1 MRTLTIK
8 IPFPPSVNHLWILT
22 RGRKVINKQY
32 QEFIDSIVSA
42 LIGRQNLL
50 DDSDYYSVSLIAF
63 PSDRRRRDL
72 DNLFKATLDALTRAK
87 IWRDDSQVVEIH
99 AVKGPAAE
107 EAFVIVK
114 ITAYVYPENVELIPE
129 HWGEKTRKYRWTR
142 DSKHRLYFADK
153 PE

>member
-1 MRTLTIK
+1 MK
-8 IPFPPSVNHLWILT
+8 IPFPPSVNHLWIHT

-32 QEFIDSIVSA
+32 QEFIDAIVTA

-50 DDSDYYSVSLIAF
+50 DESDYYSVSLIAF

-72 DNLFKATLDALTRAK
+72 DNIFKATLDALTRAK

-107 EAFVIVK
+107 QAFVIVK
-114 ITAYVYPENVELIPE
+114 ITAYIYPTAVELIPE
-129 HWGEKTRKYRWTR
+129 HWGEITRSYKWTK
-142 DSKHRLYFADK
+142 DSKRRHCFVDK
-153 PE
+153 KA